1 MLLKIYYCMEK
12 LQLIVNSGIYICE
25 KGDTLKSIAN
35 KFSTTERIIMV
46 ENNLKD
52 EPNEN
57 TILYVKKLGIV
68 YEVEIEDTPEKIAK
82 KFNTN
87 IDLLLAKNYVN
98 YIYPTQKLLI
108 VKE

>member
-1 MLLKIYYCMEK
+1 MLRKIYYCMEK

-25 KGDTLKSIAN
+25 KGDTLKSIAK

-46 ENNLKD
+46 ENNLID

>member
-1 MLLKIYYCMEK
+1 MEK

-25 KGDTLKSIAN
+25 KGDTLKSIAK

-46 ENNLKD
+46 ENNLID

-82 KFNTN
+82 SKSILFSMQSS
-87 IDLLLAKNYVN
+87 A
-98 YIYPTQKLLI
+98 I
-108 VKE
+108 VAFPPFSLFVFKEMSGNHRQLKI